1 MSYFAFSRTKGLP
14 LKIHNS
20 ELRLLTPEVLLA
32 THKEIQ
38 VALIQYLHITFDP
51 WLWMMSD
58 FYLKSF
64 KQYISLIL
72 LYVWLSF
79 LYYSS
84 ILFLGCDPKYFWSDR
99 EK

>member
-51 WLWMMSD
+51 
-58 FYLKSF
+58 
-64 KQYISLIL
+64 
-72 LYVWLSF
+72 
-79 LYYSS
+79 
-84 ILFLGCDPKYFWSDR
+84 
-99 EK
+99 